1 VGITGQSETSTTGRA
16 YATVDRLRT
25 VYPARVEVEA
35 DPQPPR
41 VSAFRRHTGHLMDNL
56 ANRGSLSL
64 FLGAMLCQVAD
75 TVTTAMALSRHS
87 LYEANGLMRAAVTQ
101 PATVGALKLLAITL
115 VCVLAMMRL
124 PARHARLALT
134 LAFAISLFAPLQN
147 VVQILT
153 AR

>member
-1 VGITGQSETSTTGRA
+1 VGITGQSKTSTTGRA
-16 YATVDRLRT
+16 RATVDRLHA
-25 VYPARVEVEA
+25 VYPARVELEV

-41 VSAFRRHTGHLMDNL
+41 VSAFRRHTGNLMDNL

-64 FLGAMLCQVAD
+64 FVGAMLCQVAD
-75 TVTTAMALSRHS
+75 TVTTAVALSGHA
-87 LYEANGLMRAAVTQ
+87 LYEANGFMRAAVTQ
-101 PATVGALKLLAITL
+101 PATVGALKLLAIML

-147 VVQILT
+147 IVQIAT
-153 AR
+153 TR

>member
-1 VGITGQSETSTTGRA
+1 MGITGQSKTSTTGRGR
-16 YATVDRLRT
+16 ATVDRLHT
-25 VYPARVEVEA
+25 VYPARVELEV

-41 VSAFRRHTGHLMDNL
+41 PSALRRHTGNLMDNL
-56 ANRGSLSL
+56 ANRGSLTL

-101 PATVGALKLLAITL
+101 PATVGTLKLLAITL

-124 PARHARLALT
+124 PARPARLALL
-134 LAFAISLFAPLQN
+134 LAFGISAFAPLQN
-147 VVQILT
+147 IVQILT
-153 AR
+153 SR

>member
-1 VGITGQSETSTTGRA
+1 MGITGQSKTSTTGRGR
-16 YATVDRLRT
+16 ATVDRLHT
-25 VYPARVEVEA
+25 VYPARVEFEV

-41 VSAFRRHTGHLMDNL
+41 ISAFRRHTGNLMDNL

-64 FLGAMLCQVAD
+64 FVGTMLCQVAD
-75 TVTTAMALSRHS
+75 TVTTSVALSGHS
-87 LYEANGLMRAAVTQ
+87 LYEANGFMRAAVTQ
-101 PATVGALKLLAITL
+101 PAAVGALKLLAIML

-147 VVQILT
+147 IVEIAT
-153 AR
+153 TR